1 MRKTIALLTVLAM
14 VALLGA
20 ATVYAKSSY
29 VNSMVAAYPNI
40 KGSKLA
46 GCVTCHTSDLKL
58 NRYGADLAAAGMD
71 FRKVEG
77 KDSDRDGFSNLAE
90 IKALTFPGDP
100 TSKPAASK
108 PASGAT
114 GGGSSGTPAAGGS
127 QPPAGPALFRDIARH
142 PARAVIE
149 MLAEAGVVKG
159 RPGKVF
165 APDAKIT
172 RAEFAAMVE
181 RIFALPEVAPY
192 LAAFR
197 DAPKEA
203 WYWKTVETVVRAGL
217 MAPSG
222 QGVFGAGDGVTRAE
236 AARVAVKAL
245 GLEQEA
251 QALPEAERAA
261 ILGKLADGSSIP
273 ADVAGYVAV
282 AIRKGL
288 FPGEGKFEPA
298 RTLTRADAAVLLAK
312 VWEGKKA
319 MQDPLAGIAS
329 YVVGPEKC
337 ATCHSQAVADWRTTM
352 HSRMVQEPGPGVT
365 NANFDDPRA
374 GIKLSDVKFVI
385 GGMTK
390 NYFVG
395 ADYKFLPA
403 AWDIEKKEWHSRAAS
418 PWLGACTGCHT
429 TGYDKQLNTFVSL
442 GISCESC
449 HGPGSKHVAT
459 GGNTAYIKTSLD
471 VDACESCHGGDRQ
484 VGQLKQTG
492 HYSFF
497 ASMVDKPS
505 YRDNCMECHSA
516 TVRLAEEKG
525 QPVPTLKDFREGDL
539 KADRVGIT
547 CVVCHDPHKR
557 DHEAQLRKDAQ
568 ETCIECHTGELQG
581 EAFPA
586 GKEVHHPQKEMW
598 LGVGAIGVP
607 SMPAAK
613 TATCVDCHMVGG
625 NHLFKA
631 GTPKLTVTQQGKQVE
646 LDSCDACHKTMTVEK
661 IQGLQQEFDKQ
672 VKELKDLLARVD
684 ARIKDRQAMGLDVK
698 AAQELRDK
706 AFTNISFAEADAS
719 HGIHNPA
726 YASEMLRVARQ
737 WLEEALTK

>member
-1 MRKTIALLTVLAM
+1 MRKAIALVTVLAIL
-14 VALLGA
+14 ALLGA
-20 ATVYAKSSY
+20 ATAYAKAAY
-29 VNSMVAAYPNI
+29 VNSLVSAYPNL

-71 FRKVEG
+71 YRKVEG
-77 KDSDRDGFSNLAE
+77 TDSDRDGFSNLAE

-100 TSKPAASK
+100 TSKPAASQ
-108 PASGAT
+108 PTT
-114 GGGSSGTPAAGGS
+114 GGGSSGAPAAGGTT
-127 QPPAGPALFRDIARH
+127 QPPARPALFRDIARH
-142 PARAVIE
+142 PAREAIE
-149 MLAEAGVVKG
+149 TLAEAGVVKG

-165 APDAKIT
+165 APDARVT

-181 RIFALPEVAPY
+181 RIFGLPEVTPY
-192 LAAFR
+192 LPAFG
-197 DAPKEA
+197 DAPKDA

-217 MAPSG
+217 MAPAG
-222 QGVFGAGDGVTRAE
+222 QGAFGTGDGVTRVE

-251 QALPEAERAA
+251 QALPDVEKTAV
-261 ILGKLADGSSIP
+261 LGKLADGASIP
-273 ADVAGYVAV
+273 ADSAGYVAV

-288 FPGEGKFEPA
+288 FPAEGRFEPS
-298 RTLTRADAAVLLAK
+298 RTFTRADAAVLLVK
-312 VWEGKKA
+312 VWEGKKG
-319 MQDPLAGIAS
+319 MQDPLAGVAS
-329 YVVGPEKC
+329 YVVGPEQC
-337 ATCHSQAVADWRTTM
+337 ATCHSEAVAAWRTTM

-365 NANFDDPRA
+365 NANFADPRA
-374 GIKLSDVKFVI
+374 GIQLSDVKFVV

-395 ADYKFLPA
+395 ADYKYLPA
-403 AWDIEKKEWHSRAAS
+403 GWDIEKKEWQPRAVS

-492 HYSFF
+492 HYSVF
-497 ASMVDKPS
+497 ANMVDKPFYKES
-505 YRDNCMECHSA
+505 CMECHSA

-525 QPVPTLKDFREGDL
+525 QPVPTLTDFREGDL
-539 KADRVGIT
+539 KGDRVGIT

-568 ETCIECHTGELQG
+568 ETCIECHTGELKTETFAPG
-581 EAFPA
+581 T
-586 GKEVHHPQKEMW
+586 EVHHAQKEMW

-607 SMPAAK
+607 NMPAAK
-613 TATCVDCHMVGG
+613 TATCVDCHMVAG
-625 NHLFKA
+625 NHFFKA
-631 GTPKLTVTQQGKQVE
+631 GTPKLTITQHGKPVE
-646 LDSCDACHKTMTVEK
+646 LDSCDACHKTMTGEK
-661 IQGLQQEFDKQ
+661 TEGLHQEFDRQ

-684 ARIKDRQAMGLDVK
+684 ARIKDRQAMGLYVK

-719 HGIHNPA
+719 GGIHNPG
-726 YASEMLRVARQ
+726 YTNEMLRVARQ
-737 WLEEALTK
+737 WLQEALTR